1 MKNILARGG
10 TEFLAVLLGISGSLW
25 VDDYRIELV
34 NNEKTIYTLKSLK
47 KELESAYDYGQ
58 DIFQNISEDVE
69 AHNYIIDHWGKINI
83 DTLISLKLGRKDIN
97 GETDLI
103 LTLKAYRG
111 FHPPRAIY
119 NSLNND
125 GSIGLID
132 DLELKRKIN
141 DVFQIRSKYLDE
153 GSENQRYIY
162 RRFNEY
168 IIVNHPALQNKNI
181 KDKQKEL
188 TEFLR
193 DKVVYGFIIEQK
205 NLNDFISQVIE
216 WNLEAI
222 DDLINSIDNY
232 LKKA

>member
-10 TEFLAVLLGISGSLW
+10 IEFLAVLLGISGSLW

-34 NNEKTIYTLKSLK
+34 NNEKTIYTLESLK
-47 KELESAYDYGQ
+47 NELEKVKVYEEGRAQ
-58 DIFQNISEDVE
+58 
-69 AHNYIIDHWGKINI
+69 YIENGSQALHTILENWGRNNP
-83 DTLISLKLGRKDIN
+83 DSLIIMKTGKR
-97 GETDLI
+97 DLI
-103 LTLKAYRG
+103 LSLKAY
-111 FHPPRAIY
+111 FAVHPPMAIY

-132 DLELKRKIN
+132 NLELKEKIN
-141 DVFQIRSKYLDE
+141 DVFQIRPDHI
-153 GSENQRYIY
+153 SEAVGNQKDLY